1 MTTYAHE
8 LRAGDTYAP
17 VTFTVT
23 PELNQQFLYALETFH
38 PRYVEDADGCG
49 PLVHPVIMLHYSPR
63 TRSPSFVLAPG
74 MGSVFA
80 RDNTRFL
87 HAARVGGTFRTT
99 WTITAV
105 YEKRGRIHQDYVA
118 EIHDADGTPV
128 LWRAMTS
135 VFMTRGAA

>member
-8 LRAGDTYAP
+8 LEPGDIYEP

-23 PELNQQFLYALETFH
+23 PEFNQQFLYALEAFH
-38 PRYVEDADGCG
+38 PRYLDDLDGSG
-49 PLVHPVIMLHYSPR
+49 PLVHPVVMLHYSPR
-63 TRSPSFVLAPG
+63 TRSPSFLLAPG

-80 RDNTRFL
+80 RDHTRFL
-87 HAARVGGTFRTT
+87 HPARVGHTFRTT
-99 WTITAV
+99 WRITAV
-105 YEKRGRIHQDYVA
+105 YEKRGRLYQDYLA

-135 VFMTRGAA
+135 VFMTGGAA